1 MGGKALGEGLV
12 SDDVDLSTTLG
23 VWPVN
28 LILSLQLEFLIIEN
42 FLVSQIQLK
51 KTFDTGFE

>member
-1 MGGKALGEGLV
+1 MRGKALGEGLV

-28 LILSLQLEFLIIEN
+28 LSLSLQLEFLIIEN

>member
-28 LILSLQLEFLIIEN
+28 LSLSLQLEFLIIEN